1 MRARSI
7 TRVARSSIP
16 QSQATATLPRTPS
29 LRGTSFHPVPLQSV
43 QFSRAICGR
52 QILCGS
58 RFSSGHGFSRATSI
72 QINKALAAEGLA
84 CDVHCK
90 AYGRKRSPASQV
102 LGKLWKDCTKKNGS
116 ASILLTIALLT
127 LSNRNSYHPRISPHN
142 SMPLWPVL
150 MSRRHP
156 RQLLLHHMRKLLH
169 LVLHLNHLLPHI

>member
-72 QINKALAAEGLA
+72 QNNKALAAEGLA
-84 CDVHCK
+84 CDLHCK
-90 AYGRKRSPASQV
+90 HTGANARQQVNYWENCGRIARRKRQRQHLADYRALS
-102 LGKLWKDCTKKNGS
+102 
-116 ASILLTIALLT
+116 LLE
-127 LSNRNSYHPRISPHN
+127 PE
-142 SMPLWPVL
+142 
-150 MSRRHP
+150 
-156 RQLLLHHMRKLLH
+156 
-169 LVLHLNHLLPHI
+169 LV